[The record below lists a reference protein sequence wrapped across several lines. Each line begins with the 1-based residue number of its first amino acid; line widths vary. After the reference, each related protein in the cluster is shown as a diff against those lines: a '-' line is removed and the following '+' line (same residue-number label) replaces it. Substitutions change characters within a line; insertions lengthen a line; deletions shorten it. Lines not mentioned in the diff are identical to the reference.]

1 MTTGHYMALTTT
13 AGVIAGAVAICMLNA
28 PIVPAAFG
36 VITAV
41 GLLLVRK
48 PKD

>member
-1 MTTGHYMALTTT
+1 MTRARYTALTAT
-13 AGVIAGAVAICMLNA
+13 AGIIAGAFAICMFNA
-28 PIVPAAFG
+28 PIVPAVFG

-48 PKD
+48 PQE

>member
-1 MTTGHYMALTTT
+1 MTRARYTALTTG
-13 AGVIAGAVAICMLNA
+13 AGIIAGAIAVCMLNA

-48 PKD
+48 PKE